1 MRVVIVG
8 AGHDGFYLAERLT
21 AEGQDVVVI
30 EADEQ
35 KAGRVSDRLD
45 AMVIVGNGAS
55 PSVLRR
61 AGAER
66 TDLLLAVSD
75 ADGANVMACH
85 SAKELGTRRTV
96 ARVEDPD
103 LREVAPS
110 LGVDVAIDAR
120 DSAAREV
127 LALVRNPGTSDYF
140 EFAGGRLVLVGG
152 RVHSDSPAARRRV
165 ADLRRASGWEW
176 VLAASIRSGTTHV
189 GRGDLL
195 FEPGDHV
202 LLMVPRDEIRRATDL
217 LGISRPPV
225 RRVIVLGG
233 TQIAEMAA
241 IAIAG
246 EGHEVVMVEADQLRC
261 EQMARSGKALVLH
274 GDPTDP
280 EVLSRLDIG
289 KEDVVA
295 SLSGWDEIN
304 LMASLVARAVG
315 AGTVI
320 TRFGRR
326 SLAGL
331 LKDVVGIDAVVS
343 SRIAAANAI
352 LQFVRRD
359 RILSVATFKDTDAE
373 ALELV
378 VSPSSPTVG
387 RTLAEIGSDPGAVVC
402 GVIGDGSASVPRGD
416 TRIEAESRL
425 VVLARRDRIDD
436 VEHAFLA

>member
-8 AGHDGFYLAERLT
+8 AGHDGFYLAERLI

-30 EADEQ
+30 EADEG
-35 KAGRVSDRLD
+35 KAARVGDRLD

-66 TDLLLAVSD
+66 ADLVLAVSD

-85 SAKELGTRRTV
+85 SAKELGARRTV

-103 LREVAPS
+103 LREVSPG

-120 DSAAREV
+120 ESAAREV
-127 LALVRNPGTSDYF
+127 LSLVEYPGTSDIYR
-140 EFAGGRLVLVGG
+140 FAEGRLVLVGG
-152 RVHSDSPAARRRV
+152 RVLDGSPAAGRSV
-165 ADLRRASGWEW
+165 SDLRSSGRWEW
-176 VLAASIRSGTTHV
+176 VLAAAIRAGTTLI
-189 GRGDLL
+189 GRGDLVL
-195 FEPGDHV
+195 APNDHV
-202 LLMVPRDEIRRATDL
+202 LMMVPAGLVRRATDL
-217 LGISRPPV
+217 LGITRPPV

-233 TQIAEMAA
+233 TRIAEMAA
-241 IAIAG
+241 AVVG
-246 EGHEVVMVEADQLRC
+246 EAGHEVVIVESDELRC
-261 EQMARSGKALVLH
+261 TQMARAGRALVLH

-280 EVLSRLDIG
+280 DVLSRLDIG
-289 KEDVVA
+289 SGDVVA
-295 SLSGWDEIN
+295 ALSGWDEVN
-304 LMASLVARAVG
+304 LMASMVARAVG
-315 AGTVI
+315 AQTVI
-320 TRFGRR
+320 CRFGRR

-343 SRIAAANAI
+343 SRISAANAI

-378 VSPSSPTVG
+378 VSPTSPAVG
-387 RTLAEIGSDPGAVVC
+387 RTLAQIGSHPGAVIC
-402 GVIGDGSASVPRGD
+402 GVIGDGVASIPRGD
-416 TRIEAESRL
+416 TSIHAGSRL
-425 VVLARRDRIDD
+425 VVMAQRERIDD
-436 VEHAFLA
+436 VEAAFLA